1 MASREKEAEWLL
13 QADFCRKMADTSS
26 TVEKKVAW
34 LNLASKWL
42 ALASNVRVVG
52 DDTPFDSVVLDAATR
67 QKAPVS
73 SR

>member
-13 QADFCRKMADTSS
+13 QADFCRKMADSASS
-26 TVEKKVAW
+26 VEKKVAW

-52 DDTPFDSVVLDAATR
+52 EDSPFDTVVQDDSR
-67 QKAPVS
+67 RKEPIS